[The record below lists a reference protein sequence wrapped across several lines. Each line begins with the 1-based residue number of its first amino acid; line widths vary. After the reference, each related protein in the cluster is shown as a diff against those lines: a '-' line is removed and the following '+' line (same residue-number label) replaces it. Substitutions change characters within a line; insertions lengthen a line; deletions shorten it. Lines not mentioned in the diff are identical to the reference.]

1 MKSKLAR
8 RQAREIA
15 VQTLYQMEMNEVTA
29 EVALRAALEELIEE
43 EDTVTVDPSDD
54 VQFLRSIVNGTSTHV
69 EQIDGVLE
77 GYLTGWKMDRLSK
90 VDRQILRLGAYEMFF
105 EEGTP
110 DAVILNEAIELA
122 KHFGTDESGKFVNG
136 VLGQMVRERDQIQ
149 QKINQS

>member
-29 EVALRAALEELIEE
+29 EVALHAALEELIEE
-43 EDTVTVDPSDD
+43 EDTVSVDPSDD
-54 VQFLRSIVNGTSTHV
+54 VQFLRGIVNGTSTKI
-69 EQIDGVLE
+69 ELIDRVLE

-90 VDRQILRLGAYEMFF
+90 VDRQILRLGTYEMFF

-136 VLGQMVRERDQIQ
+136 VLGQMVRERERIAQT
-149 QKINQS
+149 INQG